1 MLTEPFQRLLNL
13 FPVALTTVWAVTQEI
28 GKACVWMHAGTTSKH
43 FRQHLSA
50 RQFCKLSSTTFLST
64 AFSHQLPFSDSLVHT
79 VTSTEAALHVMYGF
93 SPPSPLSFIHAFPGC
108 YLVLPFSPDEI
119 TEWFFTL
126 CTSACPL
133 ALLSLSLSRS
143 DYVLVSS
150 LGSALT
156 R

>member
-43 FRQHLSA
+43 FRQHLSV

-93 SPPSPLSFIHAFPGC
+93 SPPSPLSCHSC
-108 YLVLPFSPDEI
+108 LSWLLS
-119 TEWFFTL
+119 WFFTL
-126 CTSACPL
+126 CTSSCPL
-133 ALLSLSLSRS
+133 ALLSLSESLSMS
-143 DYVLVSS
+143 
-150 LGSALT
+150 
-156 R
+156 